1 MPRLV
6 KKLFLV
12 VTLLLI
18 GGMLRAPL
26 EKRLH
31 SELSAAGLL
40 SSPPGES
47 LREQMGQSATLA
59 ALGGLRSLV
68 SIYMTL
74 HAHDAWQMT
83 DWETVERDYHIITTM
98 QPRDVD
104 SWIKGAWHLWA
115 NASAN
120 VELNESLPTALRE
133 KMRQEYADKG
143 IGFLQQGIRNNPQAA
158 KPWEELGFVYREKK
172 HDYCAAA
179 EAYRQAYARPN
190 ASAYL
195 VRFVGYML
203 AQCPGHEREAY
214 DYLRALYNEGDTH
227 RRLPSVIVTL
237 KQLEEKLNIPLIQ
250 RIPDIHPDVLR
261 QQRAQKRVLKLPGGI
276 GIQ

>member
-1 MPRLV
+1 MALFA
-6 KKLFLV
+6 KKFFLV
-12 VTLLLI
+12 VMLLLI
-18 GGMLRAPL
+18 GGLIRAPW
-26 EKRLH
+26 EKKLNG
-31 SELSAAGLL
+31 ELSAAGLL
-40 SSPPGES
+40 SNPPGES

-83 DWETVERDYHIITTM
+83 DWETVERDYHIITTL

-120 VELNESLPTALRE
+120 VQLNESLPPALRE
-133 KMRQEYADKG
+133 KMRQEYVDKG
-143 IGFLQQGIRNNPQAA
+143 IVFLQQGIRNNPQAA

-179 EAYRQAYARPN
+179 EAYRQAYARPH

-214 DYLRALYNEGDTH
+214 DYLRALYDEGAIH
-227 RRLPSVIVTL
+227 RRLPSVIVSL
-237 KQLEEKLNIPLIQ
+237 KQLEEKLDIPLIQ
-250 RIPDIHPDVLR
+250 RIPDVHPDILR
-261 QQRAQKRVLKLPGGI
+261 QERAKKREQKLPGGI
-276 GIQ
+276 RIQ